1 MYTGSSIFQLLCYM
15 SFIYSSVY
23 IIYLYFLSVLFPFS
37 VEAEYQD
44 GALSLALCTVSE
56 SHLEAPA
63 GG

>member
-1 MYTGSSIFQLLCYM
+1 M

-37 VEAEYQD
+37 IEAKYQD
-44 GALSLALCTVSE
+44 RALSLALCTVSE
-56 SHLEAPA
+56 SHLDAPA